1 MKGVYYNMKIKIIGD
16 EFKEY
21 KKINIHDV
29 LFNIQKDLY
38 EIHHIK
44 QIVNNNM
51 VYNLIKRPYCVNR
64 LLRHYIEIDYYV
76 KNSIDNS
83 IENNN

>member
-16 EFKEY
+16 DFKEY

-44 QIVNNNM
+44 QIVLHFLHK
-51 VYNLIKRPYCVNR
+51 VL
-64 LLRHYIEIDYYV
+64 
-76 KNSIDNS
+76 
-83 IENNN
+83 